1 MQSDWCVFSGYP
13 TQFSSWPRR
22 GRHVLPH
29 LRVERLLLRL
39 HSHIHR
45 DPAFA
50 GLNRVPQFIR
60 NPLVVA
66 VSIRIDFGRTIGLR
80 RGHC

>member
-1 MQSDWCVFSGYP
+1 MRFFGLS

-50 GLNRVPQFIR
+50 GLNCVPQLIR
-60 NPLVVA
+60 NTLVVV
-66 VSIRIDFGRTIGLR
+66 VSICIAFGRTIGLR